1 MINTIEKRNLRK
13 EMRKLS
19 GVNFSK
25 WFEALTIE
33 EKVEY
38 DFIIQNDK
46 VRKKHKKTKV
56 NGK

>member
-1 MINTIEKRNLRK
+1 MINTIEKRNFRK

-46 VRKKHKKTKV
+46 VRKKHKKQK
-56 NGK
+56 

>member
-1 MINTIEKRNLRK
+1 
-13 EMRKLS
+13 MRKLS

-46 VRKKHKKTKV
+46 VRKNIKNKSKWKIKTKSL
-56 NGK
+56 NR

>member
-1 MINTIEKRNLRK
+1 MEKHNLRK

-46 VRKKHKKTKV
+46 VRKNIKTKV